1 MLRIAIA
8 FNKYFCYNVFNSR
21 PNNHHILS
29 ESFGS
34 KTIYYSYHKKLYCIN
49 LIEIQNINLFGSVY
63 LSLSIKISTYDTV
76 WEKIYENKYKLF
88 STYFHK
94 LINLY
99 VTSTSK
105 MELYIFFLP
114 LAIFREPPVSLTI
127 NILVSAPIES
137 FRFTISKD
145 LFKLISQMKLD
156 LSACHAK

>member
-1 MLRIAIA
+1 MI
-8 FNKYFCYNVFNSR
+8 
-21 PNNHHILS
+21 
-29 ESFGS
+29 
-34 KTIYYSYHKKLYCIN
+34 
-49 LIEIQNINLFGSVY
+49 LFGRKFM
-63 LSLSIKISTYDTV
+63 KIT
-76 WEKIYENKYKLF
+76 YKLF

-137 FRFTISKD
+137 FRFTIRSKD